1 MNRAVLTLTSA
12 IEERLEAERASVN
25 GGSQTTSLSRSQPM
39 LHNLIGT
46 LCVDVDFLGT
56 NCNKKLCLILHPNA
70 EQKCVLFIQETVQKL
85 QKQKH
90 KKPQEILK

>member
-1 MNRAVLTLTSA
+1 MAGGREHVIMGAVDHKHASLSLS
-12 IEERLEAERASVN
+12 LRASE
-25 GGSQTTSLSRSQPM
+25 PM

-56 NCNKKLCLILHPNA
+56 NCNKKT
-70 EQKCVLFIQETVQKL
+70 LFNTASKHGAKVCPFFFFVRKL
-85 QKQKH
+85 YKNYKNKNT